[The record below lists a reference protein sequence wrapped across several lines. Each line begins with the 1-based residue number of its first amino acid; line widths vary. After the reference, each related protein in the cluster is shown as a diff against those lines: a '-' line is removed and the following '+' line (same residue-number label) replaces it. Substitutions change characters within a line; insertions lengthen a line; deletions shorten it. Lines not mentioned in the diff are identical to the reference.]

1 MKHIPIDSFVNQLV
15 TATNR
20 PRFVIFIIS
29 TEFDNHGY
37 YFIVHCKV
45 YLATNE
51 NSLAFL
57 H

>member
-1 MKHIPIDSFVNQLV
+1 MKHIPADIFINQLV

-20 PRFVIFIIS
+20 PRLAIFIIS

-45 YLATNE
+45 YYSNK
-51 NSLAFL
+51 
-57 H
+57 